1 MRRVPSLRLT
11 VLLICLLGSVAP
23 TVHGQQMADPQ
34 FDPRV
39 QNPAY
44 TKNFPRV
51 LFDEAHNNVDNT
63 HGRYKPFADL
73 LFNDGYH
80 LTVNRQPFTKAVL
93 ASVKILVIVNP
104 LGGEDVDEEGSDSAA
119 FTTPEIQALT
129 EWVKSG
135 GALLFVV
142 DAGPFASAAAGL
154 ATSLGVE
161 MSKSE
166 LSSAGAEDKQA
177 GSVGAVVYSRA
188 NHSLG
193 EHSIMNGRSETERVN
208 RVIVFGGQTLKG
220 PSGSEQLLKLFEPSE
235 KKESG
240 KPDPL
245 AGRSQAI
252 VFRLGKGRVVMM
264 GDAAMLTAQV
274 GGANDKPFG
283 MNLPDIDNRQ
293 LTLNIMHWLSGILR

>member
-1 MRRVPSLRLT
+1 MPVPSLRLI
-11 VLLICLLGSVAP
+11 VLLICLLGSAAP
-23 TVHGQQMADPQ
+23 AAHGQQMADPQ

-39 QNPAY
+39 ENPAY

-93 ASVKILVIVNP
+93 ATVKILVIVNP
-104 LGGEDVDEEGSDSAA
+104 LGGEDIDEEGSDAAA
-119 FTTPEIQALT
+119 FTTPESEALT
-129 EWVKSG
+129 EWVKGG

-142 DAGPFASAAAGL
+142 DSGPFASAAETL

-166 LSSAGAEDKQA
+166 ISSASAEDKAVGSAGAI
-177 GSVGAVVYSRA
+177 VYSRQ
-188 NHSLG
+188 NHSVG
-193 EHSIMNGRSETERVN
+193 EHSIMSGRSESERVN
-208 RVIVFGGQTLKG
+208 RVIVFGGQALKG
-220 PSGSEQLLKLFEPSE
+220 PSGSEPLLKLIEPAE
-235 KKESG
+235 KKVAEA
-240 KPDPL
+240 KPDPS

-252 VFRLGKGRVVMM
+252 VFRLGKGRVVML
-264 GDAAMLTAQV
+264 GDAAMLSAQV
-274 GGANDKPFG
+274 GGADNKPFG

-293 LTLNIMHWLSGILR
+293 LALNIMHWLSGLLK